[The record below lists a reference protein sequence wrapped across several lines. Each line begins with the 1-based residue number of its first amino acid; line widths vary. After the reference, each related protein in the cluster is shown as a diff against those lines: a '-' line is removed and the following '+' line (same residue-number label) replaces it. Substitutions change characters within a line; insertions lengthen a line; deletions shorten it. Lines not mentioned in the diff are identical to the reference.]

1 MSVATERKLVTV
13 LFCDLVGSTQLGEL
27 LDVEA
32 LGSVQ
37 AAYFDRMRGVVE
49 HFGGTVEKFA
59 GDAVVAVFGVP
70 TQHEDDAERAVR
82 CALAL
87 REALV
92 GLTDTLRPRFGVEL
106 ELRVGIATGDAVV
119 GASEALATGD
129 VMNTAARM
137 EQAAEPGQVL
147 VGRDTMRLT
156 SDAVDY
162 GAEVQ
167 VEAKGKREPV
177 SAWPAVA
184 GTSRRMRARSPLVG
198 RTAELEVLAGAL
210 ERAIRDG
217 QPQAVVVLG
226 EPGIG
231 KSRLAEEFARRAR
244 GRAGVFRGACL
255 PYGEGSAWLPLA
267 GVVREEAGIGDA
279 DGEEA
284 VRAKLHR
291 ALAPRHSPEELPI
304 VEAQLA
310 ALAARAPAGS
320 EHELLWSVRR
330 YLEGLASAR
339 PVVVVLDDLHWADDT
354 LVDTVQELF
363 QVIASVPVTLVL
375 QGRPE
380 LRDRLAELVADERAS
395 VLRLDAL
402 SAPEAAALVDN
413 LADAPW
419 SAEVRAGIVERGE
432 GSPLFLEE
440 ISAMAG
446 EDGVEAGVPRSLR
459 ALIGARL
466 DLFPPEVKRIAQAGA
481 VVGDVFWDGAVA
493 AVADGE
499 RAAPALRRLRTG
511 GFVDEQPESAF
522 VGARQFRFHHA
533 LLREVTYESIPK
545 LERSELH
552 RRAAGWL
559 GGHDGRPDLGVGVA
573 HHLGQAVTLRRE
585 VAPLEVVE
593 RSLLRAAVDA
603 LRTAASWT
611 AATASV
617 HQSTEL
623 LRSAV
628 EVAGDDREL
637 TELASAQLAA
647 VLARSGAADEAV
659 GLAERIL
666 LESATPEGAALAS
679 LALAEAARA
688 RGDPEGMTAAGTRAL
703 ELATPLGLRS
713 IEVEAHD
720 IVGLADSWV
729 GRLSSGVEHRRR
741 ATEIAFELGD
751 LPRAAFCMGGH
762 SAIALLE
769 MGRLDEAERQV
780 GEAMRLAVETGSLR
794 ALEGAHAVL
803 VFLRRAQDRLEE
815 AIGHAR
821 ERVAITERLGESLW
835 LFNALTINLART
847 LIELGRLDEAWAAL
861 DRAAG
866 IAASSSV
873 GGELVHAFR
882 AQILIDRG
890 RLEEADAELAEV
902 SAPDLFYELAR
913 LREAQGRLE
922 EADEIWQ
929 GVLEKFAGT
938 EARIERAEVVV
949 GYARFLAGQRRPDE
963 ARARLDE
970 ARALVDG
977 TGAALVERLIREVQV
992 LF

>member
-1 MSVATERKLVTV
+1 MATERKLVTV
-13 LFCDLVGSTQLGEL
+13 LFCDLVGSTGLGEL

-37 AAYFDRMRGVVE
+37 GAYFDRVRSVVE
-49 HFGGTVEKFA
+49 QFGGTVEKFA

-106 ELRVGIATGDAVV
+106 ELRIGVATGDAVV
-119 GASEALATGD
+119 GASDALATGD
-129 VMNTAARM
+129 VMNTAARL

-162 GAEVQ
+162 GDELQ
-167 VEAKGKREPV
+167 VEARGKREPV
-177 SAWPAVA
+177 SAWPALE
-184 GTSRRMRARSPLVG
+184 GTSRRTRARSPLVG
-198 RTAELEVLAGAL
+198 RTAELELLAGAL
-210 ERAIRDG
+210 ERAIRDRE
-217 QPQAVVVLG
+217 PQAVVVLG

-231 KSRLAEEFARRAR
+231 KSRLAEEFAGRAH

-255 PYGEGSAWLPLA
+255 PYGEGTVWLPLA
-267 GVVREEAGIGDA
+267 GVVRQEAGIGDA
-279 DGEEA
+279 DGDEA
-284 VRAKLHR
+284 ARAKLHR
-291 ALAPRHSPEELPI
+291 ALAPRHSPEELAL

-310 ALAARAPAGS
+310 ALVARAPAGS
-320 EHELLWSVRR
+320 ESELLWSVRR
-330 YLEGLASAR
+330 YLEGLASAG

-354 LVDTVQELF
+354 LLDAVQELF

-380 LRDRLAELVADERAS
+380 LRDRLAELVADERVS
-395 VLRLDAL
+395 VLQLDAL
-402 SAPEAAALVDN
+402 SEQEAAALVDN
-413 LADAPW
+413 LAGAAW

-446 EDGVEAGVPRSLR
+446 EDGVDAGVPRSFR

-493 AVADGE
+493 AVVDGE
-499 RAAPALRRLRTG
+499 RSAPALRRLRTG

-522 VGARQFRFHHA
+522 LGARQFRFHHA
-533 LLREVTYESIPK
+533 LVREVTYESIPK
-545 LERSELH
+545 LDRSELH
-552 RRAAGWL
+552 RRAADWL
-559 GGHDGRPDLGVGVA
+559 GGHNGRPDLGVAVA
-573 HHLGQAVTLRRE
+573 HHLAEAVSLRRE
-585 VAPLEVVE
+585 VAPLEAVE
-593 RSLLRAAVDA
+593 PSLVRAAVDA
-603 LRTAASWT
+603 LRAAASWT
-611 AATASV
+611 AATAGV
-617 HQSTEL
+617 HQSIEL

-628 EVAGDDREL
+628 DVAGDDRKPA
-637 TELASAQLAA
+637 ELARAQLAA
-647 VLARSGAADEAV
+647 VLARSGAVDEAV
-659 GLAERIL
+659 ELAERIVAD
-666 LESATPEGAALAS
+666 SATPEAAALAS

-688 RGDPEGMTAAGTRAL
+688 RGDPDGMVAAGMRSL
-703 ELATPLGLRS
+703 ELAEPLGLRS
-713 IEVEAHD
+713 IEIEAHD
-720 IVGLADSWV
+720 IVGLADCWL
-729 GRLSSGVEHRRR
+729 GRLNRGVEHRRR

-751 LPRAAFCMGGH
+751 VPRAAFCMSGI

-780 GEAMRLAVETGSLR
+780 GEAMRLALETGSLR
-794 ALEGAHAVL
+794 ALEASHAVL

-815 AIGHAR
+815 AVGHAR

-835 LFNALTINLART
+835 LFNALTVNLART
-847 LIELGRLDEAWAAL
+847 LIELGRFDEAWAAL
-861 DRAAG
+861 DRAAEV
-866 IAASSSV
+866 AASRSV
-873 GGELVHAFR
+873 RDEVVNAFR
-882 AQILIDRG
+882 AQILIARG
-890 RLEEADAELAEV
+890 RLEEADVELAVV
-902 SAPDLFYELAR
+902 SSPDLYYELAQ
-913 LREAQGRLE
+913 LREAQGRVEEAERVWRRVLE
-922 EADEIWQ
+922 E
-929 GVLEKFAGT
+929 FAGT
-938 EARIERAEVVV
+938 EALIERAEMIV
-949 GYARFLAGQRRPDE
+949 GYAHFLAGQSRPVE

-977 TGAALVERLIREVQV
+977 TGAARVERLIRQV
-992 LF
+992 EALA